1 MSDHAGLRD
10 DIRSREESQAVM
22 TTKPTKTFEENGVYK
37 IYGNY
42 SKKIAEMPSYAY
54 LAVTRAEEE
63 KQLSLSMQFSLPT
76 IITQAQKIF
85 VPQHHNTAVD
95 YLLQAIEDGLTR
107 LLLPSIE
114 REIRSNKKRRADE
127 AAIKVFGDNLKH
139 LLLTPPVRGLT
150 VLGFDP

>member
-1 MSDHAGLRD
+1 
-10 DIRSREESQAVM
+10 
-22 TTKPTKTFEENGVYK
+22 
-37 IYGNY
+37 
-42 SKKIAEMPSYAY
+42 MPSYAY
-54 LAVTRAEEE
+54 LAVTRAEDE
-63 KQLSLSMQFSLPT
+63 KQLSLSLQFGYAK
-76 IITQAQKIF
+76 IIEQAKLVFI
-85 VPQHHNTAVD
+85 PKNALSAVE
-95 YLLQAIEDGLTR
+95 YLLQAIEDGLER